1 MNNKKLFTKK
11 IVLVLISFFLF
22 FSEGTILFAQ
32 NRPVFPFKSGTFI
45 KEWLI
50 CGPFP
55 ARSARSLYHDFLT
68 EKGGENKIMPVNGMQ
83 ISSSSVP
90 RGKVSWKMATAQS
103 DGKLDLRKY
112 LQPNQNNISYAGVT
126 IRCDQ
131 RTPALLKLGSNDM
144 IAVWL
149 NGERI
154 YVFPDPRASGPDAD
168 KVAVTL
174 KKGDNLLLAKVQ
186 NVGGGWWLY
195 ARFDKLFA
203 LDKDIY
209 TTAPSVSPV
218 PKRINDHEIADIYSV
233 MLYNSAEQ
241 VAGPV
246 QISMG
251 KKENVMA
258 TQESLKPGTLVWL
271 KGVSPVSR
279 SKLNDSIETDVMLT
293 TPLASRSFHI
303 SIKHFPLTDGITW
316 FVQGF
321 HVDPVWRDSQ
331 SGYQALSFSNL
342 DQYLRAA
349 QGDSGYDFLMSE
361 IPYLKPYYDIFPA
374 DRPLMRK
381 LIKTGRGETC
391 GSYNQPNETT
401 ISGEALIRNI
411 LYGRLFHENV
421 LHDYPRV
428 YQPWDVFGHIIQLPQ
443 ILKKSEFIGT
453 VWERS
458 NYRSSNVRVPG
469 IPDLYFAQSPDG
481 TMLPTRKV
489 SYGFPNPNGRAQ
501 EVEIET
507 RKRLAED
514 MREQQQ
520 QIKGISYDFRLNA
533 IDEKAPTAWMIGRS
547 DVFRTFIPKV
557 SLEADGAEKYFE
569 HIEKQ
574 EKQDHLDIPVVSRD
588 VSQYNEGCELSRFD
602 LKMGNRLGENTLIA
616 AEKFATLANIL
627 GMPYPDIAL
636 DEAWRQ
642 LLYGQHHDGVTGC
655 GADEPYLDL
664 AGGYHK
670 ALDLGNKS
678 LTAALRYIAG
688 HINTSNTNR
697 EAIPVVVYNSLNWER
712 NDIVQTVIRFK
723 KPVKGFR
730 LINEKGK
737 DVSLMVRTLEKKGKH
752 ILSAGISFIAEKV
765 PSLGYKTWWIVPDKS
780 IPQPETQVEEGGTV
794 IENEFFRLAVDK
806 RMGGGITSLLEKGGG
821 KEYINTSHGH
831 PGNELILLKEGPGFE
846 PAWRF
851 LTTGEKYFSKDYP
864 VQIKA
869 YKSPLYE
876 KLVITGEMPG
886 MKKRIQEITLYHG
899 LRRIDFR
906 TRLVDYQ
913 GQNGKNIAEND
924 TSSLRDQ
931 RDLYVIGFPA
941 NLTGSVPVL
950 EDRFA
955 TKTYYRSKEYLS
967 YSSTNTVWTTHHSMN
982 SCYQWFDNSWSVK
995 VNFGGRYSVAPGPS
1009 EIVTSRDT
1017 SLRKAGFRLQTAL
1030 AQNGV
1035 TATPAYPD
1043 IKRDY
1048 DIQYRRFCF
1057 SAGSLEGNSFNA
1069 KLMDHLTDGARQNI
1083 RLQLQE
1089 QGYAYAFVYDKNLQE
1104 AWFAYPVLMII
1115 GKNEKMTEKALDR
1128 LTTQLHQTGNI
1139 SLPAGAWLAGGK
1151 NRVGDYGLAII
1162 NRGNLPVST
1171 ENDGTMVL
1179 ALMHTIPWQSPLLH
1193 WTHDF
1198 PERKTHVFDYAL
1210 YPHKGNW
1217 QDANMVFRGYEFN
1230 NPLMA
1235 LQTTQHHEALPQQL
1249 SFLSTGKSKGV
1260 ITSVKPVSAG
1270 LESFHRNTKTCVKN
1284 GMIIR
1289 MYEPLGKSE
1298 EVHIQTHFSIISAEK
1313 VNLMERQG
1321 RKIPFD
1327 TNRFSFRLTPY
1338 SIQTFKVHTSVKP
1351 VEKNGGYA
1359 PARDHPVYGRF
1370 WEQNEGAAPAGY
1382 NPVNVSII
1390 APPGID
1396 RQDSRKNIRQI
1407 QVYVT
1412 NDYIDSPVKGTVIIE
1427 TPPGVRAVPDIFT
1440 YRVSPDSESRYPVTL
1455 ILMGQITPGFIRA
1468 TIVQDSTTL
1477 FDVMP
1482 FRLPEKKFGHADNIH
1497 AGTRIKWKV
1506 THQNNQVAVT
1516 LSNPF
1521 SQAIDGE
1528 VSLIGPVETWGDC
1541 KDNPVGLVS
1550 VNPWK
1555 QAFHLPAR
1563 ETKTLYFDIKP
1574 VNGENDSA
1582 FWLAAKLSYFGYLDY
1597 KPAVGKLIIQK

>member
-1 MNNKKLFTKK
+1 MNNKKLFKK
-11 IVLVLISFFLF
+11 KMVLILISFFLF
-22 FSEGTILFAQ
+22 FPEGTGLFAQ
-32 NRPVFPFKSGTFI
+32 NRPVFPFQSGTFI

-55 ARSARSLYHDFLT
+55 APGARSLYHDFLT
-68 EKGGENKIMPVNGMQ
+68 EKGGESRINPLPGMQ
-83 ISSSSVP
+83 VISSAVP
-90 RGKVSWKMATAQS
+90 LGKVSWKITTAQS
-103 DGKLDLRKY
+103 DGKLDFRKY
-112 LQPNQNNISYAGVT
+112 LHPNQKNIAYAGVT
-126 IRCDQ
+126 VRCGQ

-168 KVAVTL
+168 QVAVTL
-174 KKGDNLLLAKVQ
+174 KKGDNFLLAKVQ

-195 ARFDKLFA
+195 ARFDQLFA
-203 LDKDIY
+203 LDKNIY

-218 PKRINDHEIADIYSV
+218 PKRIKDHEIADLFSV
-233 MLYNSAEQ
+233 MLYNTSEQ
-241 VAGPV
+241 MAGPV
-246 QISMG
+246 QMSAG
-251 KKENVMA
+251 KEGKVMA
-258 TQESLKPGTLVWL
+258 VRESIKPGTLVWL
-271 KGVSPVSR
+271 NGVSPVSR
-279 SKLNDSIETDVMLT
+279 SELYDSIETDVMLT

-303 SIKHFPLTDGITW
+303 SIKHFPLADGVTW

-349 QGDSGYDFLMSE
+349 RGDSGYDFLMSE
-361 IPYLKPYYDIFPA
+361 IPYLKPYYDIFPT
-374 DRPLMRK
+374 DRPLIRE
-381 LIKTGRGETC
+381 LIKTGRSETC

-458 NYRSSNVRVPG
+458 NYRSPSVRVPG

-481 TMLPTRKV
+481 TILPTHKV
-489 SYGFPNPNGRAQ
+489 SYGFSNPSGLAR

-514 MREQQQ
+514 MRDQQQ

-533 IDEKAPTAWMIGRS
+533 VDEKAPTAWMIGRS
-547 DVFRTFIPKV
+547 NVFRTFIPKV

-616 AEKFATLANIL
+616 AEKFATLANIQ
-627 GMPYPDIAL
+627 GMPYPDAAL

-642 LLYGQHHDGVTGC
+642 ILYGQHHDGVTGC

-664 AGGYHK
+664 AEGYHH
-670 ALDLGNKS
+670 ALNLATNS
-678 LTAALRYIAG
+678 LTAALNYITG
-688 HINTSNTNR
+688 HINTSHVNS

-712 NDIVQTVIRFK
+712 NDIVQTRIHFK

-730 LINEKGK
+730 LIDEKGK
-737 DVSLMVRTLEKKGKH
+737 NVPLMVRTLEKKGNH

-765 PSLGYKTWWIVPDKS
+765 PSLGYKTWWVVPDKR
-780 IPQPETQVEEGGTV
+780 IPPQETPVEKESTV

-806 RMGGGITSLLEKGGG
+806 RMGGGITSLLETSGG
-821 KEYINTSHGH
+821 KEYINTSLGH

-864 VQIKA
+864 VQIKVL
-869 YKSPLYE
+869 KSPLYE

-886 MKKRIQEITLYHG
+886 MKERIQEITLYHG

-906 TRLVDYQ
+906 TRLVNYQ
-913 GQNGKNIAEND
+913 GQKGRNIVEND
-924 TSSLRDQ
+924 TSALRDQ

-941 NLTGSVPVL
+941 GLAGSVPVL

-995 VNFGGRYSVAPGPS
+995 ISFGGRYSIAPGPS

-1017 SLRKAGFRLQTAL
+1017 ALRKAGFRLQTAL

-1035 TATPAYPD
+1035 TATPAYPGV
-1043 IKRDY
+1043 KRDY

-1057 SAGSLEGNSFNA
+1057 SAGSLEENSYNA
-1069 KLMDHLTDGARQNI
+1069 RLISQLTEGARQNI
-1083 RLQLQE
+1083 RRQLQN
-1089 QGYAYAFVYDKNLQE
+1089 QGFAYAFVYDKNLQE

-1115 GKNEKMTEKALDR
+1115 GKNERMTEKALDR
-1128 LTTQLHQTGNI
+1128 LTSQLQLSGNI
-1139 SLPAGAWLAGGK
+1139 TLPAGSWLAGEK
-1151 NRVGDYGLAII
+1151 NRVGNYGLGII
-1162 NRGNLPVST
+1162 NRGNMPVST
-1171 ENDGTMVL
+1171 ENDGTMIL
-1179 ALMHTIPWQSPLLH
+1179 ALMHTIPWQSPLLN

-1210 YPHKGNW
+1210 WPHKGNW
-1217 QDANMVFRGYEFN
+1217 QEANMVFRGYEFN
-1230 NPLMA
+1230 NPLVAMQA
-1235 LQTTQHHEALPQQL
+1235 TQHHEALPPQL

-1260 ITSVKPVSAG
+1260 ITAVKPVTAG
-1270 LESFHRNTKTCVKN
+1270 PESFHRNTATCAKN
-1284 GMIIR
+1284 GIIIR
-1289 MYEPLGKSE
+1289 IYEPLGKTE
-1298 EVHIQTHFSIISAEK
+1298 EVQIHTHFPILSAGK
-1313 VNLMERQG
+1313 VNLMERQDIQ
-1321 RKIPFD
+1321 IPSD
-1327 TNRFSFRLTPY
+1327 SNRFSFRLTPY
-1338 SIQTFKVHTSVKP
+1338 SIQTFKLQPSVNP
-1351 VEKNGGYA
+1351 VEKSGGYA
-1359 PARDHPVYGRF
+1359 PAGGHPVYGRF
-1370 WEQNEGAAPAGY
+1370 WEHNKGAAPAGY
-1382 NPVNVSII
+1382 NPVNVSIL

-1396 RQDSRKNIRQI
+1396 RQDSRKNIREI
-1407 QVYVT
+1407 RVYVT
-1412 NDYIDSPVKGTVIIE
+1412 NDFIDTPVTGTVTIE
-1427 TPPGVRAVPDIFT
+1427 TPPGVRAVPDKFS
-1440 YRVSPDSESRYPVTL
+1440 YRVGPDSEKGYPVTL
-1455 ILMGQITPGFIRA
+1455 ILTGQVTPGFIRA
-1468 TIVQDSTTL
+1468 TLLQDSTEL

-1482 FRLPEKKFGHADNIH
+1482 FRLPEKKFGHADH
-1497 AGTRIKWKV
+1497 PHTGTRIQWKV
-1506 THQNNQVAVT
+1506 IHQNDQVVVT
-1516 LSNPF
+1516 LVNPF

-1528 VSLIGPVETWGDC
+1528 VSLVGPVETWGDC
-1541 KDNPVGLVS
+1541 KYNPVGLVAAH
-1550 VNPWK
+1550 PWK

-1574 VNGENDSA
+1574 VNGESDSA